1 VTLLILDTIPL
12 DAKIEPLESSS
23 LLLVAVG
30 EGTLPLHHLI
40 SYFTP
45 RKLKHITSFT
55 TARQKNKELPD
66 PIIPRPPPMKP

>member
-1 VTLLILDTIPL
+1 ML
-12 DAKIEPLESSS
+12 KFNHWS
-23 LLLVAVG
+23 LHLYYWFVVG

-55 TARQKNKELPD
+55 TARQKNNELPN